1 MKMALFLV
9 LISILAVIGIICY
22 KGIPAL
28 SLSMIIGTQG
38 TEYYTGNEG
47 GIANAIIGSLYVAGG
62 ATFLSF
68 ILSIPLAIYVNHP
81 LCSNFISK
89 NVRLVLDILY
99 GIPTVIYGSTVFMIM
114 ILVGGRASLLWGIV
128 TVTLFISPILTRAVD
143 ELLQTV
149 PVQVLE
155 GSLVIGATY
164 LETLMHVGIKQVL
177 PGVVCAILLAFG
189 RAIGDAASLLYTAG
203 YSSDIPMA
211 LSDPVATLPLAVF
224 FQLSSPFPTV
234 RERAYA
240 AAVVLLSIVIFISI
254 VSRYFTNRYSR
265 YVVR

>member
-1 MKMALFLV
+1 M
-9 LISILAVIGIICY
+9 GDCYRHIIY
-22 KGIPAL
+22 F
-28 SLSMIIGTQG
+28 S
-38 TEYYTGNEG
+38 
-47 GIANAIIGSLYVAGG
+47 
-62 ATFLSF
+62 
-68 ILSIPLAIYVNHP
+68 
-81 LCSNFISK
+81 
-89 NVRLVLDILY
+89 
-99 GIPTVIYGSTVFMIM
+99 
-114 ILVGGRASLLWGIV
+114 
-128 TVTLFISPILTRAVD
+128 ILTRAVD

-240 AAVVLLSIVIFISI
+240 AAVVLLVYCHFHQHCFPISYKSLFALCGQI
-254 VSRYFTNRYSR
+254 T
-265 YVVR
+265 